1 MVIELR
7 DEAFNRAFDL
17 VDETK
22 YSLKSAKM
30 TLCAL
35 EDAIAELHESSK
47 DEEEYP
53 MEYRRGRGMRRGYR
67 SGMRMRYKDD
77 DEEYDDMYHMQRR
90 NYRSVA

>member
-1 MVIELR
+1 MLIEFR
-7 DEAFNRAFDL
+7 GEAIERACDL

-35 EDAIAELHESSK
+35 EDILAELHESSK
-47 DEEEYP
+47 EEEYP
-53 MEYRRGRGMRRGYR
+53 VEYRRGMRRGYR
-67 SGMRMRYKDD
+67 SSMRMRYKDD
-77 DEEYDDMYHMQRR
+77 DEDYERMYHMTRR

>member
-1 MVIELR
+1 MLIEFR
-7 DEAFNRAFDL
+7 GEAIERACDL

-35 EDAIAELHESSK
+35 EDVLAELHETSRE
-47 DEEEYP
+47 EEEYP
-53 MEYRRGRGMRRGYR
+53 VEYRRGMRGGYRRG
-67 SGMRMRYKDD
+67 SRMRYKDD
-77 DEEYDDMYHMQRR
+77 DEDYDHMYHMTRR

>member
-1 MVIELR
+1 MMIVEFRGEAIE
-7 DEAFNRAFDL
+7 RACDL

-35 EDAIAELHESSK
+35 EDILAELHESSK
-47 DEEEYP
+47 EEEYP
-53 MEYRRGRGMRRGYR
+53 VEYRRGMRRGYR
-67 SGMRMRYKDD
+67 SSMRMRYKDD
-77 DEEYDDMYHMQRR
+77 DWDDEDMYHMPRR

>member
-1 MVIELR
+1 MMIVEFR
-7 DEAFNRAFDL
+7 GEALERACDL

-35 EDAIAELHESSK
+35 EDILAELHENSK
-47 DEEEYP
+47 EDEYP
-53 MEYRRGRGMRRGYR
+53 VEYRRSMRGGYRRG
-67 SGMRMRYKDD
+67 SRMRYKDD
-77 DEEYDDMYHMQRR
+77 DWDDDEMYHMNRR